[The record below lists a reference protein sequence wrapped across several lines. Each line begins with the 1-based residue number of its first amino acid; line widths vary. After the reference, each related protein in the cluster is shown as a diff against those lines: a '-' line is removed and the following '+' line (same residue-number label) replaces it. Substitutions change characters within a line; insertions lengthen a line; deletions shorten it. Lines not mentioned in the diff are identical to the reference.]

1 MTASSSYHEE
11 EWRAHVS
18 EELRSV
24 GGDRV
29 DSSAPGQR
37 VEPRLAD
44 HIQVGGDV
52 VGGVLTA
59 TQAREKGPHH
69 FLSSA
74 LWRHSEQ

>member
-1 MTASSSYHEE
+1 MNYHEE
-11 EWRAHVS
+11 ERRPHGA

-29 DSSAPGQR
+29 DSTAPGQR

-52 VGGVLTA
+52 HCSVLP
-59 TQAREKGPHH
+59 ARKEEEK
-69 FLSSA
+69 S
-74 LWRHSEQ
+74 